1 MRLYINIIGIIR
13 KDFKSHTNEKEVHS
27 VMKKAVDYIEY
38 FLFLVPAKLIRI
50 LNLKS
55 AYFLARIFAFCAYHI
70 DSKHRKRIITHILH
84 SGILDNEKD
93 AKILAKKNFVH
104 MAKIFVE
111 IIKFDQII
119 NEENYKEYV
128 SVDPELSKEIQ
139 DALKE
144 GSSIPFIA
152 ASMHLGNWE
161 LSANCYCYYSKQ
173 AVCSIMRP
181 LPNQLIGNYIYRKR
195 TGIDHETVARDK
207 GVKPLLTALR
217 SGKTIALV
225 VDQHANHSEGIE
237 HLFFGHPAR
246 THMTPAMLHL
256 KTGIPLLPLVFVR
269 KDDEFHFMMTT
280 AGDFIRYTPTGD
292 KEKDIRNIT
301 ETYAVSFEKLIRKY
315 PDQWIWE
322 HRRWLDCGRKGS
334 WSPDHFNNIKSN
346 QTIEND
352 KQNA

>member
-1 MRLYINIIGIIR
+1 MKNFIDTIQYI
-13 KDFKSHTNEKEVHS
+13 F
-27 VMKKAVDYIEY
+27 
-38 FLFLVPAKLIRI
+38 FLIPAKLIRI
-50 LNLKS
+50 LSLKN
-55 AYFLARIFAFCAYHI
+55 AYFLAKLTGIIAYHC

-84 SGILDNEKD
+84 SGIVDNKED
-93 AKILAKKNFVH
+93 AIVLAKKNFIH

-111 IIKFDQII
+111 IIKFDQIV
-119 NEENYKEYV
+119 NEENYREFV
-128 SVDPELSKEIQ
+128 CVDPDLPQDIKE
-139 DALKE
+139 ALE
-144 GSSIPFIA
+144 PATSIPFIA

-181 LPNQLIGNYIYRKR
+181 LPNQKIGNYIYKKR

-225 VDQHANHSEGIE
+225 VDQHANHTEGIE

-256 KTGIPLLPLVFVR
+256 KTGVPLLPLVFVR
-269 KDDEFHFMMTT
+269 MDDEFHFMMTT
-280 AGDFIRYTPTGD
+280 AGEFIRYTPTGD

-301 ETYAVSFEKLIRKY
+301 ESYTVSFEKLIRKY

-322 HRRWLDCGRKGS
+322 HRRWLDCGRKGT

-346 QTIEND
+346 QTAVNGKI
-352 KQNA
+352 KG